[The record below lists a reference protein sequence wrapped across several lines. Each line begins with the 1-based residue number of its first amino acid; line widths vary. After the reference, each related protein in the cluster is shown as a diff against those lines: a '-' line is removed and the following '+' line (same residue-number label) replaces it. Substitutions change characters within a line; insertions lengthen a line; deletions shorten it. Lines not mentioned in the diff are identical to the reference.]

1 MKTFAINYK
10 NAIKMFISCLKYN
23 SSENL
28 FTGHLYVNFIYPSK
42 ATLEQR
48 HTPNTQNSRL
58 LIIVKSVF
66 LQNKN

>member
-1 MKTFAINYK
+1 
-10 NAIKMFISCLKYN
+10 MFISCLKYN

-28 FTGHLYVNFIYPSK
+28 FIGHLYVNFIYPSK